1 MLKLMKPR
9 GRPWTACPTVS
20 LDDCGGAVLLTLKDG
35 NGHAFRQALDAHDA
49 GKLISLCAGVGDEYV
64 LCQGDLVA
72 KLVTDDHEELHFAWH
87 DERGGDGLV
96 RLECSDEMVLGEALK
111 SYCRMLMKEG
121 PRDV

>member
-1 MLKLMKPR
+1 MLELRKAASR
-9 GRPWTACPTVS
+9 QTVS
-20 LDDCGGAVLLTLKDG
+20 LEACGGAVMLTLTDG
-35 NGHAFRQALDAHDA
+35 EGRTFRQTLDAHDA

-72 KLVTDDHEELHFAWH
+72 ALITDGHEELRLAWH

-111 SYCRMLMKEG
+111 SYCRMLMKER